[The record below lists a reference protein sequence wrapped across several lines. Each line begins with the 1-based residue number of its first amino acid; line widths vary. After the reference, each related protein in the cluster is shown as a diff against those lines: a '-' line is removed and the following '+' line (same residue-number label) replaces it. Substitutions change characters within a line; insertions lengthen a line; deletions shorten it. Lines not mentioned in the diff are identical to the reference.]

1 MASLNLPLAFAELL
15 IGGILV
21 DAGIKGDSIANVIK
35 GQAKQSPVAGVSDA
49 TGGGQAGQGTG
60 GGKGTPGLS
69 SGSPNAS
76 LMLAAATAA
85 SAAHLPYSTSVQSSG
100 LLAGFRSDCS
110 GFVSWVLSRG
120 GVNTAD
126 ATTVTLPS
134 FLQAGPGS
142 QVTVW
147 NRPLPGQ
154 QGHVIINILGHWF
167 ESGGQAGGGIVN
179 MTASQV
185 ASELGVASLG
195 QLGGGQTPNGFAPLH
210 PNGL

>member
-1 MASLNLPLAFAELL
+1 MAGLNLPLAFAELL
-15 IGGILV
+15 VGAV
-21 DAGIKGDSIANVIK
+21 VMDAALKGDSIANVIK
-35 GQAKQSPVAGVSDA
+35 GQAKQSPVTGLGGTTAGGQSGQGS
-49 TGGGQAGQGTG
+49 GGG
-60 GGKGTPGLS
+60 
-69 SGSPNAS
+69 SGVAPSNASPNAS

-85 SAAHLPYSTSVQSSG
+85 SAAHIPYSTSVQSTG

-110 GFVSWVLSRG
+110 GFVSWVLSKG
-120 GVNTAD
+120 GINTGD

-134 FLQAGPGS
+134 FLQSGPGS

-167 ESGGQAGGGIVN
+167 ESGGGAGGGIIN
-179 MTASQV
+179 MTAGQV
-185 ASELGVASLG
+185 ASELGVSNLAA
-195 QLGGGQTPNGFAPLH
+195 LGGGQTPNGFQPLH